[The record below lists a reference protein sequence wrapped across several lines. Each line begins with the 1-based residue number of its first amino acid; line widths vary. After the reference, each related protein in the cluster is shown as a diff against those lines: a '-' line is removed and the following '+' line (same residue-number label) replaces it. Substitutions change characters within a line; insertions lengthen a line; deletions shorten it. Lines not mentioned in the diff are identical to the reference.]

1 MKITPLEK
9 DEILKTIEESFSIY
23 GVEVKDE
30 SLEIEITESYLPYK
44 KFRELKK
51 FFESKG
57 YLILARRT
65 NDLSIKIIIMPFNI
79 KKRKEK
85 EEYSELISAISLVAT
100 SLTLYYAGYYL
111 YSGNNFL
118 AVLYMLAILSIIGLH
133 EMGHYIM
140 AKRNKLRISLPIF
153 LPAPPIL
160 GTFGAVMRLKEF
172 FVDKFQAFD
181 VSIAGPLLGLL
192 PTSIFAFIGIYL
204 SSSETITITNEQ
216 QIPIPF
222 IYYLILKLNFSS
234 SNAIYLHPLAFASLL
249 GFLIT
254 FLNISPAAQLDGGYV
269 INSIINNKKFIIL
282 AAIIAILVVNLSGFI
297 VMAMLM
303 LFLLL
308 FTRVEFLNDVSNLD
322 KKRKILGIS
331 LFILWALLLPIKPDF
346 YILFK

>member
-65 NDLSIKIIIMPFNI
+65 NDLSIKIIIIPFNI

-172 FVDKFQAFD
+172 FVDKFQA
-181 VSIAGPLLGLL
+181 
-192 PTSIFAFIGIYL
+192 
-204 SSSETITITNEQ
+204 
-216 QIPIPF
+216 
-222 IYYLILKLNFSS
+222 K
-234 SNAIYLHPLAFASLL
+234 
-249 GFLIT
+249 
-254 FLNISPAAQLDGGYV
+254 
-269 INSIINNKKFIIL
+269 
-282 AAIIAILVVNLSGFI
+282 
-297 VMAMLM
+297 
-303 LFLLL
+303 
-308 FTRVEFLNDVSNLD
+308 
-322 KKRKILGIS
+322 
-331 LFILWALLLPIKPDF
+331 
-346 YILFK
+346 